1 MLENVPQIVLLAGPN
16 GAGKTTASRDLLGHV
31 IAVDEF
37 VNADVI
43 AQGLSGIHPEHAALE
58 AGRIMLDRLKQLATN
73 RQSFAFETTL
83 ASRTFA
89 PWIKGLLKDGYEF
102 ILIFYWLPS
111 AETAIARVQRR
122 VRLGGHSV
130 PDDVIRRRY
139 RAGLSNFFELYR
151 PLATEW
157 RVFDNSDFTKPRLI
171 CLGTGGDDETVL
183 DFTLWDRINSEVRNG

>member
-1 MLENVPQIVLLAGPN
+1 MPRIILLAGPN
-16 GAGKTTASRDLLGHV
+16 GAGKTTASRDLLSHG
-31 IAVDEF
+31 IPVDEF

-58 AGRIMLDRLKQLATN
+58 AGRIMLDRLKQLAAN

-89 PWIKGLLKDGYEF
+89 PWIKGLIKEGYEF
-102 ILIFYWLPS
+102 TLIFYWLPS
-111 AETAIARVQRR
+111 AETAITRVRKR

-130 PDDVIRRRY
+130 PDEVIRRRY

-151 PLATEW
+151 PLAHKWEF
-157 RVFDNSDFTKPRLI
+157 FDNSGYAGRPRRI
-171 CLGTGGDDETVL
+171 SVGRAGSPDVVFDVE
-183 DFTLWDRINSEVRNG
+183 LWHEIIKAQVDNG